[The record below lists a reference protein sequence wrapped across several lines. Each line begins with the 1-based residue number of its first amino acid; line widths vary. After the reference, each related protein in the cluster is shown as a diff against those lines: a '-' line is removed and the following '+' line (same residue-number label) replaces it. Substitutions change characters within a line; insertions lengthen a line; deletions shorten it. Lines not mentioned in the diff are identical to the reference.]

1 MVEGWVFQQPAT
13 WSHVMDTCWGP
24 RPRGHIHPGVS
35 LTKAKYWIKEETK
48 ACGRGAERER
58 WLDSHSGA
66 ESEQETRLKQ
76 WPGSQGT
83 FLAMSFE
90 AW

>member
-1 MVEGWVFQQPAT
+1 MWQRFREG
-13 WSHVMDTCWGP
+13 
-24 RPRGHIHPGVS
+24 
-35 LTKAKYWIKEETK
+35 
-48 ACGRGAERER
+48 ER
-58 WLDSHSGA
+58 WLDSHRRA
-66 ESEQETRLKQ
+66 ESEQETCLKK